1 VRDDIIRKFDLI
13 KRFDLEGSKT
23 PMQSSR
29 GRVAGMTTVK
39 VAKEGVISVTVRAG
53 DPKLAAGIAN
63 FYVENLDRLNTSINT
78 TDAGRSR
85 LFLEGQTKAAIE
97 GAAMRG
103 KAQGA

>member
-1 VRDDIIRKFDLI
+1 
-13 KRFDLEGSKT
+13 
-23 PMQSSR
+23 
-29 GRVAGMTTVK
+29 
-39 VAKEGVISVTVRAG
+39 
-53 DPKLAAGIAN
+53 
-63 FYVENLDRLNTSINT
+63 VENLDRLNTSINT